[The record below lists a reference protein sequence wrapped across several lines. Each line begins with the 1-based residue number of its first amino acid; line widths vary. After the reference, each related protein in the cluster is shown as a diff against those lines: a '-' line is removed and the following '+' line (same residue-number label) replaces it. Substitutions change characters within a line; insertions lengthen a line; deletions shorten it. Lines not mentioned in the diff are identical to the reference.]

1 MIAENKKISFQ
12 GTLIVA
18 KLQLLNSLKIIA
30 ASQCFAMHFVD
41 AAILQ
46 TKKKYGETIAQT
58 KKMNLESFALVS
70 FVCYWSSVFRNNS
83 EH

>member
-30 ASQCFAMHFVD
+30 ASQCS
-41 AAILQ
+41 AILQ
-46 TKKKYGETIAQT
+46 TKKKYGETIA
-58 KKMNLESFALVS
+58 
-70 FVCYWSSVFRNNS
+70 
-83 EH
+83 

>member
-1 MIAENKKISFQ
+1 MITENKKISFQ

-30 ASQCFAMHFVD
+30 ASQCFAINFVD

-46 TKKKYGETIAQT
+46 TKKKYGETIA
-58 KKMNLESFALVS
+58 
-70 FVCYWSSVFRNNS
+70 
-83 EH
+83 

>member
-1 MIAENKKISFQ
+1 MVTENKKISFQ

-46 TKKKYGETIAQT
+46 TKKKYGETIA
-58 KKMNLESFALVS
+58 
-70 FVCYWSSVFRNNS
+70 
-83 EH
+83 